1 MKHLSMLSLLCGA
14 AVLGIPQVAAA
25 CPQCA
30 AREGAGIGG
39 LVLLG
44 GMILAPFFV
53 AFITWRVIRR
63 VTEPVHPMVLVGS
76 ENGGKP

>member
-1 MKHLSMLSLLCGA
+1 MVLLLCGA
-14 AVLGIPQVAAA
+14 VTLGFPQIAAA

-30 AREGAGIGG
+30 AREGAGMVG
-39 LVLLG
+39 LLLLG